1 MPLSIDRLSWDDL
14 KLLLAVAAG
23 GSVRGAAREMRL
35 SVNTVRARLHLLEHL
50 SGEALV
56 ERSARGLGL
65 TEAGRQLQQ
74 AAERM
79 RAAAT
84 SAAIEETDASPSA
97 QPRTIKLALTEGIA
111 AYWLM
116 PRLATFQRDY
126 PDVLIRLRTDLRAA
140 DQGVG
145 GTDVAVQLKPPKD
158 DAFHVEEIGTL
169 HLMPFASPAYLA
181 ERGTP
186 KHFDEWRAHR
196 LVWQDWEPE
205 AQEIMPLFIADD
217 APSRIISMVTAST
230 PAQLAAIEAGIGL
243 GFLPTYIA
251 RITAQVRPVDFGM
264 KFRRTLYLSVRR
276 GAASSMQDAL
286 ASMLRDAFADKSL
299 FGETF
304 LVPASLADDEKA
316 G

>member
-1 MPLSIDRLSWDDL
+1 
-14 KLLLAVAAG
+14 
-23 GSVRGAAREMRL
+23 
-35 SVNTVRARLHLLEHL
+35 
-50 SGEALV
+50 
-56 ERSARGLGL
+56 
-65 TEAGRQLQQ
+65 
-74 AAERM
+74 M

-84 SAAIEETDASPSA
+84 SAVIEETDASSSA

-126 PDVLIRLRTDLRAA
+126 PDVLIRLRTDQRAA

-145 GTDVAVQLKPPKD
+145 GTDVSVQLKPPKD
-158 DAFHVEEIGTL
+158 DVFHVEEIGTL

-243 GFLPTYIA
+243 GL
-251 RITAQVRPVDFGM
+251 
-264 KFRRTLYLSVRR
+264 
-276 GAASSMQDAL
+276 
-286 ASMLRDAFADKSL
+286 
-299 FGETF
+299 
-304 LVPASLADDEKA
+304 LADLHREDHGA
-316 G
+316 GPPGRLRHEVPPHPLSQRAPGGSQLDAGRACLHVARRVCGQKSFR